1 MHRLFIILALLAAPL
16 SSCNSGNDDVAN
28 PSDGN
33 GGGAA
38 VEVAYPNLTFNLP
51 LHFGHAGD
59 NSGRAFVV
67 EQGGIILTFDSA
79 ATTSTVDTFL
89 DIRDRVNKSGWE
101 EGLLGLAFHPQF
113 ESNGFFYVNYTAA
126 SPRRTV
132 ISRFTASPAS
142 TNAADKSTE
151 QITLTFEQPYANHN
165 GGCLEFG
172 PDGYLYIATG
182 DGGSGGDPHNNGQNT
197 QTLLGK
203 ILRIDVNSTE
213 GGNQYAIPDDNPFAS
228 ATDGSRGEI
237 YAYGLRNPWR
247 FSFDLPTGRLWAAD
261 VGQDAIEEIDI
272 IENGKNYGWSVMEG
286 KNCFKPTTGCDTAGL
301 ALPVFQ
307 YTHADGQSVT
317 GGYVY
322 RGERAP
328 SLQGKYI
335 FADFLSGRIWAL
347 SYTVGQPASVQQL
360 PKTELSIS
368 SFGVDARGELYMT
381 AFDGKLYWFKE

>member
-1 MHRLFIILALLAAPL
+1 MHRLFIILATLAAPL

-28 PSDGN
+28 PSDGS

-51 LHFGHAGD
+51 LYFGHAGD
-59 NSGRAFVV
+59 NSGQAFVV

-79 ATTSTVDTFL
+79 TATSTVDTFL

-113 ESNGFFYVNYTAA
+113 ESNGYFYVNYTAA
-126 SPRRTV
+126 DPRRTV

-142 TNAADKSTE
+142 TNHADKGTE
-151 QITLTFEQPYANHN
+151 QIILTFEQPYANHN

-182 DGGSGGDPHNNGQNT
+182 DGGSGGDPHNNGQNK

-203 ILRIDVNSTE
+203 ILRIDVNTTE

-228 ATDGSRGEI
+228 SSDGSRGEI

-286 KNCFKPTTGCDTAGL
+286 ENCFKPTTGCDSTGL
-301 ALPVFQ
+301 VMPVFQ
-307 YTHADGQSVT
+307 YPRADGQSVT
-317 GGYVY
+317 GGFVY
-322 RGERAP
+322 RGERVP

-347 SYTVGQPASVQQL
+347 SYTEGQPATVQQL

-381 AFDGKLYWFKE
+381 AFDGKVYWFKE